1 MRVPLV
7 ARYQHFLWT
16 VALCLADLVVVVGGL
31 QLALWWRSRSDAIDP
46 SVQVWSGLVALLFLA
61 AMLAAGAYRQHERG
75 GLAGRLHSA
84 GLGWVATVAIA
95 FLVAYFAGL
104 AKPLPRL
111 AVGPW
116 VLWCSVA
123 LPANRLAA
131 WTIARLLR
139 RNGIGHEGVVLI
151 GPLVALRRQVALWA
165 EDEGTALRPVALLVQ
180 GEDDPRILPTVPRLS
195 RIEDL
200 AADCARLDAGRVVVV
215 VPLAVIEVIVAQVRA
230 ALLRTAVLVSCVL
243 TMDERTLVGLQ
254 VGQLA
259 GQPVLDLDAS
269 PWSPGDRLIKRC
281 EDLALGLPL
290 LVLFA
295 VPMLVI
301 AVAVRLSG
309 PGPLLFVQARH
320 GLHGRPIRVL
330 KFRTMAVATDGQA
343 EAGHETRAD
352 GRFAAALP
360 GDLRVTSLGRWL
372 RRTSLDE
379 LPQLWNVVRGEMSLV
394 GPRPH
399 ALEMNQ
405 QWAERLPELMV
416 RHCVK
421 PGITGLAQVSG
432 ARGRADLTSRIRR
445 RIDYDLEYIRRW
457 SLWLDLSILLRT
469 ALTGFWTREP

>member
-1 MRVPLV
+1 M
-7 ARYQHFLWT
+7 ARYHHFLWT
-16 VALCLADLVVVVGGL
+16 VFLCLADLVAVVGGL
-31 QLALWWRSRSDAIDP
+31 QVALWWRSRSDAIDP
-46 SVQVWSGLVALLFLA
+46 SVQVWAGLVAPLFLV
-61 AMLAAGAYRQHERG
+61 AMTAAGAYRQHERG

-84 GLGWVATVAIA
+84 GIGWAVTVAIA
-95 FLVAYFAGL
+95 FLGAYFAGL

-116 VLWCSVA
+116 VLWCCLA
-123 LPANRLAA
+123 LPAIRLAA
-131 WTIARLLR
+131 WTAAQWMR
-139 RNGIGHEGVVLI
+139 RYGVGHEEVVLV
-151 GPLVALRRQVALWA
+151 GPLAALRRQVALWA
-165 EDEGTALRPVALLVQ
+165 DDHTTSLHPVALLVH
-180 GEDDPRILPTVPRLS
+180 GDDDPRVMPTVPRLS
-195 RIEDL
+195 TVDTL
-200 AADCARLDAGRVVVV
+200 ATDCVRLGASRVVVV
-215 VPLAVIEVIVAQVRA
+215 VPLAAVEVIVAQVRA

-243 TMDERTLVGLQ
+243 TIDERTLLGLQ

-269 PWSPGDRLIKRC
+269 PWSPGDRLLKRG
-281 EDLALGLPL
+281 EDLVLGVPL
-290 LVLFA
+290 LLLFA
-295 VPMLVI
+295 LPMVAI
-301 AVAVRLSG
+301 AAAVRLSS
-309 PGPLLFVQARH
+309 PGPLLFVQTRH

-330 KFRTMAVATDGQA
+330 KFRTMAVATDGLA

-360 GDLRVTSLGRWL
+360 GDMRVTTLGRWL

-379 LPQLWNVVRGEMSLV
+379 LPQFWNVVRGEMSLV

-445 RIDYDLEYIRRW
+445 RVDYDLEYIRRW
-457 SLWLDLSILLRT
+457 SLWLDLSILART
-469 ALTGFWTREP
+469 SITGFWTREP